1 VVGEDDGLSVREE
14 RVELGVRHAVRVLV
28 VGLQAH
34 EVDDV
39 DHADRELGQVLA
51 QDRRRRDGLERRDV
65 ARAGQ
70 DDVRLLAL
78 VRARPA
84 QIPIPRV
91 QCAIASS
98 IVRYCSAGCLPEMI
112 TLM

>member
-1 VVGEDDGLSVREE
+1 VLAVV
-14 RVELGVRHAVRVLV
+14 
-28 VGLQAH
+28 LQAH
-34 EVDDV
+34 QVDDV
-39 DHADRELGQVLA
+39 HQAHPQLGQVLA

-70 DDVRLLAL
+70 TTSGSWPWSVLAQ
-78 VRARPA
+78 P